1 MNNSLDNCFI
11 TDPAELKFISD
22 VVNQVLDSKHHLADV
37 KDLQAALKE
46 VSLERGQ
53 EVQMNLVF
61 DENQLTGFNFSFKDD
76 PSKTTETIP
85 FKQQQLDIESE
96 KGSIIS
102 YEQITTIATTESRS
116 NLIPS
121 PSPGYITLTPGLQ
134 VEDQRIINS
143 EPPENQEILTSPFP
157 ARGNIN
163 PSLTNIANQLAN
175 QQEVNG
181 LLLTGLPL
189 KTGISLSDTLL
200 LEDKPD
206 IQTAGLAI
214 LKRFQQILPQEFM
227 ELKAGEVPKSFNWKD
242 PELNKQYRFC
252 FEAAKTDIEGNIL
265 IPEKLKGFDAK
276 SGSNV
281 QQVFEAT
288 LIDSK
293 YNRWSIEQCDF
304 NKNQIKSLNLATK
317 STLPNHSTVSIDT
330 VGDLYR

>member
-1 MNNSLDNCFI
+1 M
-11 TDPAELKFISD
+11 
-22 VVNQVLDSKHHLADV
+22 
-37 KDLQAALKE
+37 
-46 VSLERGQ
+46 
-53 EVQMNLVF
+53 
-61 DENQLTGFNFSFKDD
+61 
-76 PSKTTETIP
+76 
-85 FKQQQLDIESE
+85 
-96 KGSIIS
+96 
-102 YEQITTIATTESRS
+102 
-116 NLIPS
+116 
-121 PSPGYITLTPGLQ
+121 TPGLQ

-227 ELKAGEVPKSFNWKD
+227 ELKAGESPKAFNWKD

-265 IPEKLKGFDAK
+265 IPEKL
-276 SGSNV
+276 
-281 QQVFEAT
+281 
-288 LIDSK
+288 
-293 YNRWSIEQCDF
+293 
-304 NKNQIKSLNLATK
+304 
-317 STLPNHSTVSIDT
+317 
-330 VGDLYR
+330 